1 MKRKKLKINN
11 RMFFVCFFKNLIIEY
26 RNISDLYRKKGKES
40 MLNIIKS
47 RKRKLN
53 HGQHI
58 YWHDT
63 FNWEERDTRKKMLNF
78 AKKNEEICL
87 FSKHWSHYLV
97 LKYLFFLFNPLWWQ
111 NKLYE
116 QTRNKRGNRLCR

>member
-1 MKRKKLKINN
+1 
-11 RMFFVCFFKNLIIEY
+11 
-26 RNISDLYRKKGKES
+26 

-78 AKKNEEICL
+78 AKKMKKYACL
-87 FSKHWSHYLV
+87 ASIDHIILSLNIYS
-97 LKYLFFLFNPLWWQ
+97 FFLIHFDDRINYT
-111 NKLYE
+111 NKPE
-116 QTRNKRGNRLCR
+116 TSEETDCAGK